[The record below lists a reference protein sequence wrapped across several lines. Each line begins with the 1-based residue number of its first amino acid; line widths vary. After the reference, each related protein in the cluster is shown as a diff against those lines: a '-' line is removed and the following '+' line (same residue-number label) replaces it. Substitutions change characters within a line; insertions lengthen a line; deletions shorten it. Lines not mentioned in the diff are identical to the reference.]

1 MAGLISLV
9 LVAVLAPILGKELI
23 FAHPELKYL
32 FWPSLIFIWLT
43 AIPVF
48 ISLYLFYLISHEIIK
63 DNPFYIKN
71 VSRLTIV
78 SRLALLEAAFYLFA
92 FIMFIFLSV
101 FLVSLFLIIII
112 FLFFSYDMYII
123 LIIFS

>member
-78 SRLALLEAAFYLFA
+78 NRLALLEAAFYLFV
-92 FIMFIFLSV
+92 L
-101 FLVSLFLIIII
+101 LFKTYFVLLLLCD
-112 FLFFSYDMYII
+112 FFYLLLFFIYLCFFY
-123 LIIFS
+123 